1 MGRGRGSLNDV
12 DCRVCGIVAS
22 SLSFLLL
29 LQATQSSS
37 SVLVLFYYTTELSQP
52 RRDLQRL
59 DRLKSLMDGWTDG
72 ESKEKKGD
80 ERERETENDKLW
92 R

>member
-52 RRDLQRL
+52 RGDLQRL
-59 DRLKSLMDGWTDG
+59 DRLRSLMDGWRVEREERG
-72 ESKEKKGD
+72 
-80 ERERETENDKLW
+80 RERETETDKLW